1 VTSAALAPVYSFALL
16 ALALHLVWSHFAPV
30 LAGGLLAGALLAV
43 AALTCTGV
51 GRLLLKWFVGAHLS
65 ESERTLVGGTLGL
78 GVLSQLMLALA
89 AAQAL
94 RDQVA
99 AADRVLA
106 VTPEYNGTMPA
117 VLNNAI
123 DWLSRPYG
131 QGAIKGKPFAVVGAT
146 PTPYGGKW
154 AHDDARRSAGVAGAL
169 VVEEIQVSQSALEG
183 DILADDD
190 VVAKL
195 LSAVTT
201 LAEFDA
207 EADAA

>member
-1 VTSAALAPVYSFALL
+1 MTNTI
-16 ALALHLVWSHFAPV
+16 
-30 LAGGLLAGALLAV
+30 AV
-43 AALTCTGV
+43 
-51 GRLLLKWFVGAHLS
+51 
-65 ESERTLVGGTLGL
+65 LVGSLRTDS
-78 GVLSQLMLALA
+78 VNRKLAEI
-89 AAQAL
+89 L
-94 RDQVA
+94 RDQAPEGVTVDIVEGLADVPFYNEDIDNPRDLPA
-99 AADRVLA
+99 AAAALRERVGGADRVLA

-183 DILADDD
+183 DILADDE
-190 VVAKL
+190 VVARL
-195 LSAVTT
+195 VAAVAT
-201 LAEFDA
+201 LADFDA
-207 EADAA
+207 ASAAA

>member
-1 VTSAALAPVYSFALL
+1 MSDTRV
-16 ALALHLVWSHFAPV
+16 LV
-30 LAGGLLAGALLAV
+30 L
-43 AALTCTGV
+43 V
-51 GRLLLKWFVGAHLS
+51 GSLRADSLNHRIA
-65 ESERTLVGGTLGL
+65 RTLQEQAPAGVVVEIAEGLDRVPFYNEDLDGGQ
-78 GVLSQLMLALA
+78 VPA